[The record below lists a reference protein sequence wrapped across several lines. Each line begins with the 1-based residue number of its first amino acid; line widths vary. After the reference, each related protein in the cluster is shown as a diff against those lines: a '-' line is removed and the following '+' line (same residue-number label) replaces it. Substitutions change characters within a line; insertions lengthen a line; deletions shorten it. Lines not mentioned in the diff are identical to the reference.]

1 MPTDAS
7 GYHRIQRPGAA
18 VCVEEL
24 HIQLCPFKKLPL
36 CRLCPRIGAAT
47 RRCSGFALP
56 PARVRLRPSDR
67 ATASSLSM
75 ISSNFLGI

>member
-36 CRLCPRIGAAT
+36 CRLCPRIGAPT
-47 RRCSGFALP
+47 RLIF
-56 PARVRLRPSDR
+56 RLC
-67 ATASSLSM
+67 ASASE
-75 ISSNFLGI
+75 GPGQTR